1 MKSKIKKNKLCSLIF
16 PILCKGIIA
25 GYQYDDII
33 KKELDNLPQN
43 YSISLGIFPYGS
55 YIRLVR
61 INGIFYTTKEYAP
74 SDLQITFKNNSAAVN
89 TMLAKQN
96 VAQSFAKHQLLLAGD
111 IAHGITLV
119 RVINRIECY
128 LFPRFMTRKILP
140 KIKKQV
146 CSLKMYGRILFK
158 STKLKNEVNK

>member
-1 MKSKIKKNKLCSLIF
+1 MKSKIKKNKLCNLIF

-25 GYQYDDII
+25 GYKYDSPI
-33 KKELDNLPQN
+33 KSELDKLPSN

-61 INGIFYTTKEYAP
+61 INGVFYTTKDYSP
-74 SDLQITFKNNSAAVN
+74 SDLEITFKNNSCAID

-96 VAQSFAKHQLLLAGD
+96 VAQAFAKHQLLLSGD

-119 RVINRIECY
+119 RIINRVECY

-140 KIKKQV
+140 KIKKEV
-146 CSLKMYGRILFK
+146 CSLKMYGRIFFK
-158 STKLKNEVNK
+158 STKLKTR